1 MAAKL
6 LSLFL
11 VGLLWIAAP
20 AAAGK
25 YRQPAYISN
34 AYFSDKMSEE
44 GDVVRPRSVA
54 KALRA
59 RTTGVVGYFILD
71 LVLTTQGTHLFKVNI
86 INNAGEK
93 TTDLIYA
100 PVSAPPGE
108 ELPLYTA
115 AGAISGE
122 FAGLHRFTDMFGL
135 LSDECRFGEYYL
147 LRYLF
152 HENLVRIFLQ
162 GSDDASVVASRIPV
176 ITTAPSPQIT
186 YGRPSII

>member
-122 FAGLHRFTDMFGL
+122 FAPGIWFFKVYDRVDDGLWHHLGAFSIMILDPKT
-135 LSDECRFGEYYL
+135 GENG
-147 LRYLF
+147 
-152 HENLVRIFLQ
+152 E
-162 GSDDASVVASRIPV
+162 
-176 ITTAPSPQIT
+176 
-186 YGRPSII
+186 